1 MKVLVYVLMLSVG
14 QFTNINQLVN
24 DDNPTSGIEEKTD
37 TKYQV
42 PKITFSDEVNDES
55 VAKAIELLH
64 EAEKAEVD
72 AVIFEWNTYGGSIDA
87 GFLLSRAMEESP
99 LKVICVVDKDA
110 ASMGMYLLQSCD
122 VRYMTKRSSLMVH
135 EAAIG
140 TGRFYGHEVSWRNIS
155 DRLAAINRAMVE
167 HIVRRMTVTP
177 AEVLNKI
184 RGGAQWWITWD
195 EALKVHAVDYVVDS
209 VRQITDSYRETLEPP
224 ATAIPQQ

>member
-1 MKVLVYVLMLSVG
+1 MKVLVYVLMLAVG
-14 QFTNINQLVN
+14 QFTNVNQLVN
-24 DDNPTSGIEEKTD
+24 HNEPVNGFELSED
-37 TKYQV
+37 TKYNV
-42 PKITFSDEVNDES
+42 PKITFSASVDDES
-55 VAKAIELLH
+55 VETAIKLLK
-64 EAEKAEVD
+64 EAEEAKSD
-72 AVIFEWNTYGGSIDA
+72 AVIFEINTYGGSIDA

-122 VRYMTKRSSLMVH
+122 TRIMTKRSSLMIH

-167 HIVRRMTVTP
+167 HLCRKMTVKP
-177 AEVLNKI
+177 EEMLNKI

-195 EALKVHAVDYVVDS
+195 EALKIHAVDYVVDS
-209 VRQITDSYRETLEPP
+209 VRQVTDSYRETLEPP
-224 ATAIPQQ
+224 PNALPQK

>member
-14 QFTNINQLVN
+14 QFTDINQLVN

-99 LKVICVVDKDA
+99 LPIICVVDKDA

-122 VRYMTKRSSLMVH
+122 TRIMTKRATLMVH

-140 TGRFYGHEVSWRNIS
+140 TGRFYGHEVSWRNIA
-155 DRLAAINRAMVE
+155 DRLASINRAMVE
-167 HIVRRMTVTP
+167 HLARRMTVTP
-177 AEVLNKI
+177 EEMLSKI

-195 EALKVHAVDYVVDS
+195 EALKTHAVDYVVDS
-209 VRQITDSYRETLEPP
+209 VRQVTDSYRDTLDPP
-224 ATAIPQQ
+224 PDALPQK